1 MTLSIVIVNYNVKDL
16 LYNCLKSI
24 YNNSENINVEIFV
37 VDNNSSDHSIQM
49 VEQHFPEVITIKNSK
64 NVGFSTANNQA
75 IKLCK
80 NELILLLNPDTIIKP
95 NTLNECIQ
103 FMKKNQ
109 NCGALSV
116 LMKNGKGDFLPES
129 KRGFPSPIV
138 SFFRLFKFHKLFPQS
153 AFFNQYYLGHLDK
166 YSRHEIDVL
175 CGAFFL
181 SRKKVFDTVGLLDES
196 FFMYGEDID
205 LSYRIKKS
213 GYSIFYLGDLE
224 IIHFKG
230 ESTNKFDYGYID
242 RFYGAMKIFS
252 KKHYPKSALL
262 YLPIINLIILISYF
276 KLFIGRQ
283 RRK

>member
-24 YNNSENINVEIFV
+24 YNNSENIDLEIFV
-37 VDNNSSDHSIQM
+37 VDNDSKDYSMEM
-49 VEQHFPEVITIKNSK
+49 VEEHFPNVITIKNTN

-80 NELILLLNPDTIIKP
+80 NEFILLLNPDTIIKP
-95 NTLNECIQ
+95 NTLFESMR
-103 FMKKNQ
+103 FMKNNQ

-116 LMKNGKGDFLPES
+116 MMKNGIGDFLPES
-129 KRGFPSPIV
+129 KRGFPSPMV
-138 SFFRLFKFHKLFPQS
+138 SFFRLFKFHKLFPKS

-181 SRKKVFDTVGLLDES
+181 SRKKVFDTVGLLDET

-205 LSYRIKKS
+205 LSFRIKKR
-213 GYSIFYLGDLE
+213 GYSVFYLGDLE

-230 ESTNKFDYGYID
+230 ESTNKYNYSYIN

-252 KKHYPKSALL
+252 RKHYPKSALL
-262 YLPIINLIILISYF
+262 YLPVINLIILISYF
-276 KLFIGRQ
+276 KLFVVRQ
-283 RRK
+283 TRK